1 MIRPGIGGWEM
12 SKSLVEEAEEKW
24 REEFPNRVNIM
35 KKILSE
41 ENDSLTPY
49 IKEEL
54 GPVGNIF
61 YYEYKYTRYITICA

>member
-41 ENDSLTPY
+41 ENDSPTPY
-49 IKEEL
+49 IK
-54 GPVGNIF
+54 
-61 YYEYKYTRYITICA
+61 